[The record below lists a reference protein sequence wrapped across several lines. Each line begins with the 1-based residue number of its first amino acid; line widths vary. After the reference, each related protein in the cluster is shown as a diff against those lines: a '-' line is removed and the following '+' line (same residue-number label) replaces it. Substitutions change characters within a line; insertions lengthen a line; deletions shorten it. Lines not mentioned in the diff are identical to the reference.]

1 MSSRTATRSRSAPSG
16 SITCTWSTE
25 KPLVRAAL
33 SSRPVPDSDL
43 LHKPAVELADLVRL
57 GEVSARELAELAL
70 ERIESDEQGLNAFT
84 VVDREGALATAAQVG
99 AGDER
104 PFAGVPIAIKDLSL
118 ATRGLRVSAGSDLY
132 GEYTPD
138 YDAHLVRRIR
148 DAGFVIVGKTAAPEM
163 GIVPVTEPRRFG
175 PTRNPWNTDHT
186 PGGSSGGSAAA
197 VAGGLVPIAHASD
210 GGGSIRI
217 PAACCG
223 LVGLKASRGRISRGP
238 DQGESF
244 LSVDGVVTRTVADT
258 AAALDLLTG
267 YEPGDANWAPPP
279 FEAFTET
286 AERSPGPLRIALM
299 INPGMSV
306 EVDPQ
311 AERAARDTAALLENL
326 GHHVEEVDPPL
337 QFEQLMEMFTD
348 LWAAM
353 VSLGVMFGELVS
365 GQKASTENLEPL
377 TMALHERALAT
388 PSSNYLRAQ
397 TLLQRAARGAIEWS
411 LQWDV
416 VLTPALAKRPLQIG
430 DLDAGAPD
438 PMATFE
444 ASSQF
449 TPYTPFVNVTGQPAI
464 SLPMYEGDDGLPLA
478 VQLIGP
484 PVSEGLLLS
493 LAAQLEAERRWF
505 DRRAPDA
512 AARS

>member
-1 MSSRTATRSRSAPSG
+1 VS
-16 SITCTWSTE
+16 
-25 KPLVRAAL
+25 
-33 SSRPVPDSDL
+33 DSDL

-57 GEVSARELAELAL
+57 GVVSARELTELAL
-70 ERIESDEQGLNAFT
+70 DRIEADEQGLNAFT
-84 VVDREGALATAAQVG
+84 VVDREGALATAAAIG

-104 PFAGVPIAIKDLSL
+104 PFPGVPIAIKDLSVPT
-118 ATRGLRVSAGSDLY
+118 AGMRVASGSELY
-132 GEYTPD
+132 GDYTPD

-148 DAGFVIVGKTAAPEM
+148 NAGFVIVGKTAAPEM

-244 LSVDGVVTRTVADT
+244 LSVDGVVARTVADS
-258 AAALDLLTG
+258 AAALDLLAG

-279 FEAFTET
+279 FEPFSAT
-286 AERSPGPLRIALM
+286 AQRSPGPLRIALVM
-299 INPGMSV
+299 DPGVDV
-306 EVDPQ
+306 ELDPQ
-311 AERAARDTAALLENL
+311 AARAARDTAALLEGL
-326 GHHVEEVDPPL
+326 GHHVEEADAPV
-337 QFEQLMEMFTD
+337 QFEQLMELFTD

-353 VSLGVMFGELVS
+353 VSTGVMFGELVS
-365 GQKASTENLEPL
+365 GQKATPENIEPL

-388 PSSNYLRAQ
+388 ASSAYLRS
-397 TLLQRAARGAIEWS
+397 LMILQRAARRVVEWS
-411 LQWDV
+411 MQWDA
-416 VLTPALAKRPLQIG
+416 VLTPALAKRPLRIG
-430 DLDAGAPD
+430 ELDTTGPD
-438 PMATFE
+438 PMATFN
-444 ASSQF
+444 ASSEF

-464 SLPMYEGDDGLPLA
+464 SLPMYQGDDGLPLA
-478 VQLIGP
+478 AQLIGP
-484 PVSEGLLLS
+484 PLSEGLLLS
-493 LAAQLEAERRWF
+493 VAAQLEAEQRWHERR
-505 DRRAPDA
+505 PKA
-512 AARS
+512 AAQT